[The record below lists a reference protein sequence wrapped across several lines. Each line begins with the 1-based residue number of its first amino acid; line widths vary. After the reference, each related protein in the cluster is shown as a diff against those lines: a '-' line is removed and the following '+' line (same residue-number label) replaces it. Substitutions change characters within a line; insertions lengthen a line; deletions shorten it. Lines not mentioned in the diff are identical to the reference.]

1 MHLPTSSSVGRV
13 SPSFQ
18 KVQLQPA
25 GLQGRMALCPGVS
38 AASPNRRTRFV
49 SFPRPPEVSRF
60 TKKDRSTLGGVHTAG
75 GEHVASGGGPPVKLD
90 FYRFFTSSAFL
101 RLQSRKKWLEAAQAA
116 AGGNSAGAQGEAAKP
131 QVFIV
136 NGEEILLSTSPAIP
150 GHSILQFK
158 GLAEGSSVRG
168 RSALEFWRQQLQ
180 QQLGGEQ
187 QLLYDLLRET
197 RQLALQR
204 LAEAAAAAG
213 GNAVVS
219 VRLVTSGLQR
229 MHVEYTAYG
238 TAVRVGKLGQQ
249 GTPTP
254 H

>member
-1 MHLPTSSSVGRV
+1 MGGGFLIGFHRYRQQEELQRAGPQGRV
-13 SPSFQ
+13 AF
-18 KVQLQPA
+18 
-25 GLQGRMALCPGVS
+25 CPGLS
-38 AASPNRRTRFV
+38 AGSSDGKKRFV
-49 SFPRPPEVSRF
+49 VFSQSREVSGLS
-60 TKKDRSTLGGVHTAG
+60 KSARSALGGVHTPG
-75 GEHVASGGGPPVKLD
+75 REQVASGRRPAVH
-90 FYRFFTSSAFL
+90 FCRFFTSAVFL
-101 RLQSRKKWLEAAQAA
+101 RRESRKKWMDAAQAA
-116 AGGNSAGAQGEAAKP
+116 ASENSEGAEGEAVKP

-187 QLLYDLLRET
+187 QLLSDLLRET

-229 MHVEYTAYG
+229 MHAEYTAYG
-238 TAVRVGKLGQQ
+238 TAVRVSK
-249 GTPTP
+249 PP
-254 H
+254 